1 MQNDPVRILRA
12 AVALALLAAL
22 VAATPA
28 QARITTL
35 CTGYAGCA
43 QAGYT
48 DHGYG
53 AASSTMYWQQYG
65 GHNCTNYVAY
75 RMITTNGMSTTKPW
89 NGRGNAYT
97 WGHYNA
103 AITDGVPAV
112 GSVAWWDS
120 NAGLGGSSGHV
131 SYVERVVS
139 ADEIWVSDDSAS
151 GDFHW
156 RKITRDG
163 SGWPSGFIH
172 FKDMDTPVPGPGGF
186 VDVSEN
192 HVFAA
197 QITWLAETGITTGY
211 TRPDRYVEFR
221 PQQPVLRE
229 QMAAFLY
236 RLMGRPE
243 VHDPLAES
251 PFVDV
256 SPSHVFYA
264 EIVWLARSGVTT
276 GYENGDGTQSFRP
289 GEPVLRE
296 QMAAFLQ
303 RLTGAPA
310 PAVPRDQD
318 FADVGPDHPFAG
330 HIAWL
335 AAAGITTGYDA
346 PEGLPTFRPGDP
358 VLREQMAAFL
368 YRYTMR
374 P

>member
-1 MQNDPVRILRA
+1 MQNDPVRILRS
-12 AVALALLAAL
+12 AVALALLGALL
-22 VAATPA
+22 VAAPA
-28 QARITTL
+28 HARLTTL
-35 CTGYAGCA
+35 CTGYAGCT

-53 AASSTMYWQQYG
+53 AVSSTMYWQQYG

-75 RMITTNGMSTTKPW
+75 RMITTNKMSPTKPW

-112 GSVAWWDS
+112 GAVAWWDS
-120 NAGLGGSSGHV
+120 NAGLGGASGHV

-139 ADEIWVSDDSAS
+139 ANEIWVSDDSAS

-186 VDVSEN
+186 VDVAEN
-192 HVFAA
+192 HTFAA
-197 QITWLAETGITTGY
+197 DIAWLATTGITTGY

-236 RLMGRPE
+236 RLAGKPP
-243 VHDPLAES
+243 VPDLPTDS
-251 PFVDV
+251 PFIDV
-256 SPSHVFYA
+256 PTTHTFYT
-264 EIVWLARSGVTT
+264 EIVWLSRSGVTT
-276 GYENGDGTQSFRP
+276 GYVAEDGSTSFRP
-289 GEPVLRE
+289 EQPVLRE

-303 RLTGAPA
+303 RLTGAPVPAA
-310 PAVPRDQD
+310 PTTQA
-318 FADVGPDHPFAG
+318 FADVGLDHVFAG

-335 AAAGITTGYDA
+335 ASSGISTGYAA
-346 PEGLPTFRPGDP
+346 PDGPPTFRPDQP

-368 YRYTMR
+368 HRYTQR
-374 P
+374 T

>member
-1 MQNDPVRILRA
+1 MRILRS
-12 AVALALLAAL
+12 AVALALLGVL
-22 VAATPA
+22 MVAAPA
-28 QARITTL
+28 SARLTTL
-35 CTGYAGCA
+35 CTGYVGCA

-48 DHGYG
+48 DHGYS
-53 AASSTMYWQQYG
+53 AVSSTMYWQQYG

-75 RMITTNGMSTTKPW
+75 RMITTNKMSPTKPW
-89 NGRGNAYT
+89 VGRGNAHT

-112 GSVAWWDS
+112 GAVAWWDS
-120 NAGLGGSSGHV
+120 NAGLGGVSGHV

-139 ADEIWVSDDSAS
+139 ANEIWVSDDSAS

-186 VDVSEN
+186 VDVTED
-192 HVFAA
+192 HTFAA
-197 QITWLAETGITTGY
+197 DIEWLSTTGITTGY
-211 TRPDRYVEFR
+211 TRPDQYVEFR

-236 RLMGRPE
+236 RLMGKPP
-243 VHDPLAES
+243 VTDLPAES
-251 PFVDV
+251 PFTDV
-256 SPSHVFYA
+256 PTTHTFYA
-264 EIVWLARSGVTT
+264 EIVWLSRSGVST
-276 GYENGDGTQSFRP
+276 GYVDEDGSASFRP
-289 GEPVLRE
+289 EQPVLRE

-303 RLTGAPA
+303 RLTGDPA
-310 PAVPRDQD
+310 PAVPTTQG
-318 FADVGPDHPFAG
+318 FADVGLDHTFVS

-335 AAAGITTGYDA
+335 ATTGITTGYA
-346 PEGLPTFRPGDP
+346 SPEGLPTFRPEQP

-368 YRYTMR
+368 NRYTQR